1 MGTTCFGRFFGRH
14 EFIIRRLHSL
24 TGVVFVSGY
33 LAFHLVTNAAVL
45 DGPATYQRRA
55 DQIHAVGPT
64 SLFFLE
70 WGLVL
75 LPILFHGLIGIVI
88 VTRGKRNLL
97 RYPYSGN
104 IRYTLQRVTGVLA
117 FAFILWHVFQMRGW
131 LSSCG
136 GESTSPG
143 SWAGRFDYRN
153 AAETAH
159 RAIAASPIIIAAYV
173 VGVLVSV
180 YHLGNGLWTAGSTW
194 GVWTSAAAGQ
204 RANFPC
210 AAVGIVLLAVGLGGL
225 VGMLRVPAA
234 GANRRSRLGGR
245 DRMGAAMWCR
255 RGDGGRKTGDPAMPP
270 REISHAKAQSR

>member
-131 LSSCG
+131 LEILWWREHITRQLG
-136 GESTSPG
+136 G
-143 SWAGRFDYRN
+143 ALFDYRN

-194 GVWTSAAAGQ
+194 GVWTTPPPGDAPISLVRPSASSCSRSGWAWWQLRVRGGATGEVASAAG
-204 RANFPC
+204 RA
-210 AAVGIVLLAVGLGGL
+210 AA
-225 VGMLRVPAA
+225 RVA
-234 GANRRSRLGGR
+234 RRWRQ
-245 DRMGAAMWCR
+245 
-255 RGDGGRKTGDPAMPP
+255 KTGVGNAPA
-270 REISHAKAQSR
+270 SAKQS